1 MIDDFVEGESGS
13 HGHAS
18 FAIFQSLFFIHQPPI
33 LSHQIVMS
41 LESMD
46 LREHLRIT
54 GGALHRWI
62 VAQTYDAIIVGAM
75 WYIGLSILHVPLAP
89 LWAALGAVLQFVPN
103 IGPVL
108 ALIGPVLT
116 GAISGGGM
124 RLIYVLILYAI
135 IVVVDGLVL
144 QPLLQKRANRVPIWA
159 SLLAPIVLGIL
170 IPFWGVLI
178 AAPLLAVVYAY
189 KAHVSG
195 SSQPLRPPSGERM

>member
-1 MIDDFVEGESGS
+1 M
-13 HGHAS
+13 
-18 FAIFQSLFFIHQPPI
+18 L
-33 LSHQIVMS
+33 MT

-46 LREHLRIT
+46 LRDHLRIT

-62 VAQTYDAIIVGAM
+62 VAQTYDAIIVGAL
-75 WYIGLSILHVPLAP
+75 WYIGLSVLHVPLAP
-89 LWAALGAVLQFVPN
+89 LWAGRGAVLQFVPN

-178 AAPLLAVVYAY
+178 AAPLLAVIYAY
-189 KAHVSG
+189 KAHAAG
-195 SSQPLRPPSGERM
+195 PSA

>member
-1 MIDDFVEGESGS
+1 M
-13 HGHAS
+13 
-18 FAIFQSLFFIHQPPI
+18 L
-33 LSHQIVMS
+33 MS

-46 LREHLRIT
+46 LRDHLRIT
-54 GGALHRWI
+54 GGALRRWI
-62 VAQTYDAIIVGAM
+62 VAQTYDALIVGVM
-75 WYIGLSILHVPLAP
+75 WYIGLSIIHVPLAP

-108 ALIGPVLT
+108 ALIGPVLS

-124 RLIYVLILYAI
+124 RLIYVLILYAV

-189 KAHVSG
+189 KAHVAG
-195 SSQPLRPPSGERM
+195 SSQPFQPRSGERL

>member
-1 MIDDFVEGESGS
+1 MLVT
-13 HGHAS
+13 
-18 FAIFQSLFFIHQPPI
+18 
-33 LSHQIVMS
+33 
-41 LESMD
+41 LEPMD
-46 LREHLRIT
+46 LRQHLRIT

-89 LWAALGAVLQFVPN
+89 LWAVLGAVLQFVPN

-124 RLIYVLILYAI
+124 RLVYVLILYAI

-144 QPLLQKRANRVPIWA
+144 QPLLQKRANRVPSWA

-178 AAPLLAVVYAY
+178 AAPLLAVIYAY
-189 KAHVSG
+189 KAHAAG
-195 SSQPLRPPSGERM
+195 SA

>member
-1 MIDDFVEGESGS
+1 
-13 HGHAS
+13 
-18 FAIFQSLFFIHQPPI
+18 
-33 LSHQIVMS
+33 
-41 LESMD
+41 MD
-46 LREHLRIT
+46 LRDHLRIT

-62 VAQTYDAIIVGAM
+62 VAQTYDALIVGAM
-75 WYIGLSILHVPLAP
+75 WFVGLSLLHVPGAP
-89 LWAALGAVLQFVPN
+89 LWAVLGAILQYVPN

-108 ALIGPVLT
+108 ALIGPVLS

-159 SLLAPIVLGIL
+159 SLLTPIVLGIM
-170 IPFWGVLI
+170 IPFWGVLL

-189 KAHVSG
+189 KAHASG
-195 SSQPLRPPSGERM
+195 NGA

>member
-1 MIDDFVEGESGS
+1 MTSDFRNWWNGQAC
-13 HGHAS
+13 HPAS
-18 FAIFQSLFFIHQPPI
+18 NRNMRA
-33 LSHQIVMS
+33 
-41 LESMD
+41 ED
-46 LREHLRIT
+46 HLRLT
-54 GGALHRWI
+54 GGALKRWF
-62 VAQTYDAIIVGAM
+62 VAQLKDSAAVAALWLVGLM
-75 WYIGLSILHVPLAP
+75 ILQVPLAP
-89 LWAALGAVLQFVPN
+89 LWAGLGAVLQFVPN

-178 AAPLLAVVYAY
+178 AAPLLAVIYAY
-189 KAHVSG
+189 KAHAAG
-195 SSQPLRPPSGERM
+195 PSA

>member
-1 MIDDFVEGESGS
+1 MLMTPES
-13 HGHAS
+13 
-18 FAIFQSLFFIHQPPI
+18 L
-33 LSHQIVMS
+33 
-41 LESMD
+41 D

-62 VAQTYDAIIVGAM
+62 VAQTYDAIIVGAL

-89 LWAALGAVLQFVPN
+89 LWAAVGAVLQFVPN

-178 AAPLLAVVYAY
+178 AAPLLAVIYAY
-189 KAHVSG
+189 KAHASG
-195 SSQPLRPPSGERM
+195 SSQPLQPRSGERM